1 MILKL
6 LKIIYHRYTHKQ
18 VEEKFGNRVIK
29 TEKEKQYIAGI
40 NNEFITNLITRKVDG
55 KLLLYKLVKG
65 LDGEHF
71 QTYVYFIWKI
81 WKSSSYADINPE
93 TNKLI
98 NITEK
103 SPVLLDYRSDKKLGF
118 YTDNAN
124 INWEGKNSL
133 MDISVIIK
141 TGELEEK
148 EIEREDTTQKIL
160 VEKKEKIA
168 YQYHPFSPVVLVNSE
183 NPKFILKEGDDSD
196 TSSFKLPAFVLFAN
210 NETAFW
216 QNVLKGSQ
224 YLVDII
230 TTVSGVGNILKAGRI
245 YRLLKNRKTLLYKT
259 AQITK
264 AIGAAKAAVGVID
277 VSAGT
282 VNVLLKLI
290 ELDDAELGKTIS
302 KYLFYL
308 EMLSLAG
315 EATVFLKDKLSK
327 TAKELVENPKFTE
340 SLDDLV
346 KKGEIDEVGKTKL
359 LDEVYEVAEVERKL
373 INEWDNGRLLSKRV
387 LKKRVRGLLQ
397 EYKNFNLQ
405 INFVDETTD
414 AARIKD
420 WNARNVL
427 GSFRQGPP
435 PKLFFRKQIT
445 ELTWQHEI
453 WHLEDLKKMG
463 SKKFYDTPNWKKEE
477 LVWERVWKTKGK
489 WTEEELLDSY
499 VYYKKSC
506 RNQMIEAIKIGELEE
521 LLKKQHYINRYKR

>member
-1 MILKL
+1 M
-6 LKIIYHRYTHKQ
+6 
-18 VEEKFGNRVIK
+18 E
-29 TEKEKQYIAGI
+29 
-40 NNEFITNLITRKVDG
+40 
-55 KLLLYKLVKG
+55 
-65 LDGEHF
+65 
-71 QTYVYFIWKI
+71 
-81 WKSSSYADINPE
+81 S
-93 TNKLI
+93 
-98 NITEK
+98 
-103 SPVLLDYRSDKKLGF
+103 VLLNLRNVLY
-118 YTDNAN
+118 
-124 INWEGKNSL
+124 
-133 MDISVIIK
+133 ISVLEATII
-141 TGELEEK
+141 
-148 EIEREDTTQKIL
+148 RW
-160 VEKKEKIA
+160 
-168 YQYHPFSPVVLVNSE
+168 FF
-183 NPKFILKEGDDSD
+183 FI
-196 TSSFKLPAFVLFAN
+196 N
-210 NETAFW
+210 
-216 QNVLKGSQ
+216 
-224 YLVDII
+224 
-230 TTVSGVGNILKAGRI
+230 
-245 YRLLKNRKTLLYKT
+245 
-259 AQITK
+259 
-264 AIGAAKAAVGVID
+264 
-277 VSAGT
+277 
-282 VNVLLKLI
+282 
-290 ELDDAELGKTIS
+290 
-302 KYLFYL
+302 
-308 EMLSLAG
+308 SLAG
-315 EATVFLKDKLSK
+315 EASVFLKDKLSK
-327 TAKELVENPKFTE
+327 TAKELVENPKFTK

-346 KKGEIDEVGKTKL
+346 KKGELDEVGKTKL